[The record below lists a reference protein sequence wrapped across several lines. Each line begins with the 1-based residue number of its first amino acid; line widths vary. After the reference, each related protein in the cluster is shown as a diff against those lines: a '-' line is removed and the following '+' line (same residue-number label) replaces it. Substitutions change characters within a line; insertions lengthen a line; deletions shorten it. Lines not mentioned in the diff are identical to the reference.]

1 MTPGRSLVS
10 WNPSKHPPVL
20 GTMCADLN
28 SNWNLFTF
36 HILILSLQFRPKL
49 RIDHLTFCDK
59 ICQIC
64 TNCIS
69 GTLEGF
75 DQYISQW
82 TSQFG
87 EIFRGHCW
95 CSGVLVLELK
105 QCLCC
110 LPFMLDAWFV
120 YSSLEMSDC
129 ETQVLQWFGD
139 WALCGGKKYLRLC
152 FCPAR
157 PLGWF
162 IKLRQRMTNCTPHY
176 NIQDL
181 ISRSLSSCFILDLG
195 CLTVCTK

>member
-1 MTPGRSLVS
+1 MKSQQTSTSIGNHVCRSKFQLKPVHISYSYIVTPVQTKTEDWPFDVLWQDLSNLHKLYLRHTGRFWPIYFSMNFPIW
-10 WNPSKHPPVL
+10 WN
-20 GTMCADLN
+20 
-28 SNWNLFTF
+28 
-36 HILILSLQFRPKL
+36 I
-49 RIDHLTFCDK
+49 
-59 ICQIC
+59 
-64 TNCIS
+64 
-69 GTLEGF
+69 
-75 DQYISQW
+75 Y
-82 TSQFG
+82 
-87 EIFRGHCW
+87 RGHCW